1 MQEYRRVTATIN
13 LDAILHNFDE
23 VKSILAKNTK
33 MLSVLKSDGYGHGAV
48 SVARLLKD
56 KTDYFGVSIIEEA
69 LELRKAGIDN
79 PILIFGYTSPDQF
92 EKLLLNDIEQTIFQL
107 SVAEKLSRAAFAIGK
122 TAKVHIEIDTGMKRT
137 GFQAC
142 EESLEIIEKI
152 SKLPNIQIKGI
163 FTHFAN
169 ADQRDKT
176 SEKQQKR
183 IFRDFLKS
191 VERRGISIP
200 LKHCCNSAATV
211 DEEDHFDMV
220 RVGLLLYGLF
230 PSEEVHQEKLNLI
243 PAMELKTHVIFI
255 KTVEAGQGV
264 SYGHTYV
271 TDKTTTIATL
281 PIGYADGYPRAL
293 SSKGRVLVKGKYAP
307 IIGRVCMDLMMVD
320 ITGIDCVELEDEVTL
335 IGKED
340 SNTITA
346 EEVGALSGSFN
357 YEIICGISKRV
368 PKVFFRDGK
377 ESLFLSSFD
386 NC

>member
-1 MQEYRRVTATIN
+1 M
-13 LDAILHNFDE
+13 D
-23 VKSILAKNTK
+23 
-33 MLSVLKSDGYGHGAV
+33 
-48 SVARLLKD
+48 
-56 KTDYFGVSIIEEA
+56 
-69 LELRKAGIDN
+69 
-79 PILIFGYTSPDQF
+79 
-92 EKLLLNDIEQTIFQL
+92 
-107 SVAEKLSRAAFAIGK
+107 
-122 TAKVHIEIDTGMKRT
+122 
-137 GFQAC
+137 
-142 EESLEIIEKI
+142 

-211 DEEDHFDMV
+211 DEEEDHFDMV

-340 SNTITA
+340 GNTVTA